1 MPKSIKEL
9 PKEIRDEMYKDKVK
23 KNFFKDENQRN
34 LWIRLNAEHIHYSA
48 KRLNKI
54 DFNQNL
60 EVGKLGEPFSCMQI
74 SANQLDYD
82 EHMCDAPRFSFE
94 ELVLPHEELFKLEE
108 KRNKEKLKNMFNL
121 IGDVDDDT
129 TSSFI
134 VDNWDDIL

>member
-82 EHMCDAPRFSFE
+82 EHMCNAPRFSFE

-108 KRNKEKLKNMFNL
+108 KRNNEKLKNMFHL
-121 IGDVDDDT
+121 IGDVDDDIT
-129 TSSFI
+129 FMG
-134 VDNWDDIL
+134 DIWYEDL